1 MKLFGFNKKAKEPKF
16 RITEPDRVWVEDN
29 FKWLIKVFGYPSRQ
43 SEQILITDK
52 FFPKTFSTSDL
63 VAQNLIEDLCNLLSL
78 DSSKIT
84 FDLHE
89 DLRDVYGMPFEM
101 QGKPFEMQG
110 KPFETET
117 EVRENNYKIHIA
129 SSISK
134 RPNQLIFSLIYELIK
149 IRLTENKLQYDTGDD
164 TSLFIFIAGIYFGFG
179 IPLSQNL
186 TDRGRIDDGFWETK
200 WNYVSEMPKEVMA
213 FGLATHSKLIEQDS
227 PDWKNELSQ
236 ELKVLFKGAITFL
249 DDSPSTLYSKAELD
263 ASGLFDQAD
272 KEYQNGDFES
282 AISTLHKILFLTE
295 DELLK
300 SDVYNNLGYYQLRNG
315 EYEKSISNFHKAL
328 QIDPNYGFAYDNLG
342 YALIQTGQIEEGK
355 KQLEKALKTDNNDN
369 AYTHRNLALYCLARN
384 EIEQAESNFQ
394 LAFQSKTVP
403 VDLLEL
409 HYANF
414 LINQGETETGMEYLE
429 EAVEKGESEAIKRMN
444 EIKKNY
450 PQ

>member
-1 MKLFGFNKKAKEPKF
+1 M
-16 RITEPDRVWVEDN
+16 VEDN

-63 VAQNLIEDLCNLLSL
+63 IVQNLIEDLCNLLGV
-78 DSSKIT
+78 DSSKIR
-84 FDLHE
+84 FELHE

-101 QGKPFEMQG
+101 EG

-117 EVRENNYKIHIA
+117 EVTENNYKIHIA
-129 SSISK
+129 KSISK
-134 RPNQLIFSLIYELIK
+134 RPNRLVFSLIYEFIK

-200 WNYVSEMPKEVMA
+200 WNYVSEMPSEVMA
-213 FGLATHSKLIEQDS
+213 FGLATYSKLIEQDN
-227 PDWKNELSQ
+227 PEWKNELSQ
-236 ELKVLFKGAITFL
+236 ENRILFEGAIAFL
-249 DDSPSTLYSKAELD
+249 NDSPSTVFSKAELD
-263 ASGLFDQAD
+263 ANDLFHLADQ
-272 KEYQNGDFES
+272 EYKKRNYEE
-282 AISTLHKILFLTE
+282 AISNLQKILFLTN

-300 SDVYNNLGYYQLRNG
+300 SDVYNNIGYYQIRSG
-315 EYEKSISNFHKAL
+315 DYEKSITNFDKAL

-342 YALIQTGQIEEGK
+342 YSLIQMGQIEEGK
-355 KQLEKALKTDNNDN
+355 QQLEKALKTENNDN
-369 AYTHRNLALYCLARN
+369 AYTYRNLALYHLAKN
-384 EIEQAESNFQ
+384 ELEQAESNFK
-394 LAFQSKTVP
+394 LAFESETVP

-414 LINQGETETGMEYLE
+414 LINQGETEKGIEYLE
-429 EAVEKGESEAIKRMN
+429 KAVEKGEPEAIERMN
-444 EIKKNY
+444 EIKKN
-450 PQ
+450 

>member
-1 MKLFGFNKKAKEPKF
+1 MKLFGFNKKIKEPKF
-16 RITEPDRVWVEDN
+16 RITEPDRDWVEDN

-63 VAQNLIEDLCNLLSL
+63 IVQNLIEDLCNLLGV
-78 DSSKIT
+78 DSSKIR
-84 FDLHE
+84 FELHE

-101 QGKPFEMQG
+101 EG

-117 EVRENNYKIHIA
+117 EVTENNYKIHIA
-129 SSISK
+129 KSISK
-134 RPNQLIFSLIYELIK
+134 RPNRLVFSLIYEFIK

-200 WNYVSEMPKEVMA
+200 WNYVSEMPSEVMA
-213 FGLATHSKLIEQDS
+213 FGLATYSKLIEQDN
-227 PDWKNELSQ
+227 PEWKNELSQ
-236 ELKVLFKGAITFL
+236 ENRILFEGAIAFL
-249 DDSPSTLYSKAELD
+249 NDSPSTVFSKAELD
-263 ASGLFDQAD
+263 ANDLFHLADQ
-272 KEYQNGDFES
+272 EYKKRNYEE
-282 AISTLHKILFLTE
+282 AISNLQKILFLTN

-300 SDVYNNLGYYQLRNG
+300 SDVYNNIGYYQIRSG
-315 EYEKSISNFHKAL
+315 DYEKSITNFDKAL

-342 YALIQTGQIEEGK
+342 YSLIQMGQIEEGK
-355 KQLEKALKTDNNDN
+355 QQLEKALKTENNDN
-369 AYTHRNLALYCLARN
+369 AYTYRNLALYHLAKN
-384 EIEQAESNFQ
+384 ELEQAESNFK
-394 LAFQSKTVP
+394 LAFESETVP

-414 LINQGETETGMEYLE
+414 LINQGETEKGIEYLE
-429 EAVEKGESEAIKRMN
+429 KAVEKGEPEAIERMN
-444 EIKKNY
+444 EIKKN
-450 PQ
+450 